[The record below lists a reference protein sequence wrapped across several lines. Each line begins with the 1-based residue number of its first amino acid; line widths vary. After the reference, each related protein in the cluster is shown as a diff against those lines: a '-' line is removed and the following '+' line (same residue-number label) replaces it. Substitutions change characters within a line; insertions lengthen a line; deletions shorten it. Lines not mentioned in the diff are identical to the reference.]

1 VIDRGPI
8 DWTVSNR
15 SIESNNA
22 RPDERFAIVGRNL
35 VLILKGSQMV
45 AGGLTARAHPG
56 LVRMRCFRSRR
67 RSQIAPAV
75 RCDPFRINNLARDN
89 IRGCRFAQPPA
100 TFYNPYRGNEAMLR
114 DNEVVNLSRNAWSE

>member
-1 VIDRGPI
+1 VIDRGHI

-45 AGGLTARAHPG
+45 AGGLTARAHP
-56 LVRMRCFRSRR
+56 RSR
-67 RSQIAPAV
+67 SHAMFSIPEEIADCASCP
-75 RCDPFRINNLARDN
+75 
-89 IRGCRFAQPPA
+89 
-100 TFYNPYRGNEAMLR
+100 M
-114 DNEVVNLSRNAWSE
+114 